1 MSRFIFN
8 YLESQPQGDILK
20 KWSILQENFPFKG
33 TVDVI
38 TSDPSFIVSQ
48 GSPVNL
54 CVKRDNGDI
63 LVFLDEKWLLEILSV
78 HSMQLWCHMN
88 LEGTCGKIKGQC
100 DTTL

>member
-63 LVFLDEKWLLEILSV
+63 LVFLDEKWLLEILKELAVKSKANALRHFKV
-78 HSMQLWCHMN
+78 DPVLKN
-88 LEGTCGKIKGQC
+88 RK
-100 DTTL
+100 